1 MGFASAQ
8 AKADTFCSQTLTVSS
23 PGGNPPTSSVSMCM
37 TVPWVAQVPGGQ
49 APVISGDQQVS
60 LQLNWNPLVAQA
72 GDVRGCSG
80 QRKTPS
86 GCVTWTVTPAG
97 GSAQYLLT
105 HLYDNPMNT
114 NIYPFTWHTECTP
127 STSGACN
134 PRNGLTT
141 LTAQITLNGQT
152 LTLPTQVDIENPT
165 VAAIPSPN
173 AWNGGRLPIFSQ
185 HTPFVIAATGDGAAG
200 SLMSQQVMSMMQSW
214 NPSMLMYLGDV
225 YQRGSQEE
233 FMNFYDPIFGALT
246 HITAP
251 TVGNHEYKQYPTALP
266 YFWYWNYPD
275 SGPPQPSGYGGQY
288 YSFNAGG
295 WHIISL
301 DSNILP
307 TNLAD
312 FVNTPQGI
320 WLKNDL
326 AANKGYK
333 CTLAF
338 WHQERFS
345 DISLRLPATSVFWNQ
360 LYAANA
366 DIIVNAHAH
375 TYERWRPLN
384 PAGVVDK
391 ARGIPEFVVGTG
403 GNVLAQNWQTADSR
417 SAFRTNTNWG
427 ALKLTLYPGFAKF
440 AYYSPANDNAATPNA
455 SIPLDAGTIPCH

>member
-1 MGFASAQ
+1 MGFASGHAQ
-8 AKADTFCSQTLTVSS
+8 ADTFCSQTLTVAS
-23 PGGNPPTSSVSMCM
+23 PGNPGDSSVSMCM
-37 TVPWVAQVPGGQ
+37 SVPWVAQAPGGQ
-49 APVISGDQQVS
+49 APVISGDQAIS
-60 LQLNWNPLVAQA
+60 LQLNWNPVVAQP
-72 GDVRGCSG
+72 GDVRGCGG
-80 QRKTPS
+80 QRLTPS
-86 GCVTWTVTPAG
+86 GCVTWSVNG
-97 GSAQYLLT
+97 VYLMT

-114 NIYPFTWHTECTP
+114 NTYPFTWHTECLPIT
-127 STSGACN
+127 TSPCN
-134 PRNGLTT
+134 PKNGPAT
-141 LTAQITLNGQT
+141 LTAQINLNGQS
-152 LTLPTQVDIENPT
+152 LSLSTQVDIENPT
-165 VAAIPSPN
+165 VNPIPSPN
-173 AWNGGRLPIFSQ
+173 AWNGGQLPIFTQ

-200 SLMSQQVMSMMQSW
+200 SLMSQQVTNMVQGWHPNMF
-214 NPSMLMYLGDV
+214 MYLGDV
-225 YQRGSQEE
+225 YQRGSPEE
-233 FMNFYDPIFGALT
+233 FMNFYQPYFGQLAS
-246 HITAP
+246 ITAP
-251 TVGNHEYKQYPTALP
+251 TVGNHEYKLYKNASP

-275 SGPPQPSGYGGQY
+275 GAPAQPTGYGGQY

-312 FVNTPQGI
+312 FVNTPQGQ
-320 WLKNDL
+320 WLKADL
-326 AANKGYK
+326 AANKQYK

-384 PAGVVDK
+384 PAGQID
-391 ARGIPEFVVGTG
+391 ATRGIREFVVGTG
-403 GNVLAQNWQTADSR
+403 GNVLAQNWQTNDSR

-440 AYYSPANDNAATPNA
+440 AYYSPVTTTAPNNP